1 MEPSSVGGGGYFIDS
16 YAGVTAANPGLI
28 RGREGTLNYGS
39 TFGNFFA
46 TLPMAAAATTATA
59 GTAAGVA
66 GATPNSNNFPAL
78 AAATNK
84 PPRKRYFYDL
94 GILFE
99 KKFIKAQL
107 W

>member
-1 MEPSSVGGGGYFIDS
+1 MEQSSVVGGGYFIDS

-46 TLPMAAAATTATA
+46 TLPMEAETTA
-59 GTAAGVA
+59 TAAGVA
-66 GATPNSNNFPAL
+66 GATPNSNDPPAL
-78 AAATNK
+78 ATTTNK